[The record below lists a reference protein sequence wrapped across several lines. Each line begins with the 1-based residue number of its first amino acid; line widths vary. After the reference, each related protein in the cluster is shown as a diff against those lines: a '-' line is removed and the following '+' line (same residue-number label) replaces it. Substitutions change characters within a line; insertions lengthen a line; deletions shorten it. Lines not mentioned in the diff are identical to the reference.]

1 MPSCFQQTYH
11 CPFDGCSESYNE
23 LSPGCTLNGHAKF
36 DPECARLNPYLPSEP
51 AVKIQCP
58 RHAGEDW
65 EHAPPFR
72 RGPYG
77 GPMVSSTDIIPKYDR
92 LAQFSRA
99 EEQEKRKRLN
109 EAPQVQSHLNVQRQ
123 AIGGNLREQQ
133 DTATGS
139 LGNQSLPDHRP
150 ASVLGF
156 FIV

>member
-1 MPSCFQQTYH
+1 
-11 CPFDGCSESYNE
+11 
-23 LSPGCTLNGHAKF
+23 
-36 DPECARLNPYLPSEP
+36 
-51 AVKIQCP
+51 
-58 RHAGEDW
+58 
-65 EHAPPFR
+65 
-72 RGPYG
+72 
-77 GPMVSSTDIIPKYDR
+77 MVSSTDIIPKYDR

-139 LGNQSLPDHRP
+139 LGYQSLPDHRP